1 MSDCGLCLRSG
12 QSRET
17 GRLFTDGRI
26 AAHQNCMLF
35 SSNLVNHNSNF
46 EDFGGFLVED
56 IEKEIKRGSKLK
68 CFLCRK
74 KGATVGCEVRMCRR
88 SYHYPCAVRDEAAV
102 IEDNDR
108 GIYRIYCKAHKKDTE
123 NPASNGS
130 FHSNDA
136 GSGTDD
142 DIATVEENNRH
153 LAFNSKKP
161 QSGLSKSLNQRK
173 PAVRKRLISSDT
185 DESDDLPIFTGCCV
199 KVSNKSPNDSKQRKL
214 ESGDQMQ
221 DKERCFQ
228 SNSLAENETH
238 PSNESSPSLLCAFS
252 PQSTQGGTQLKE
264 TNKTRHADPDSPL
277 ISDERE
283 PNDASCSDASTNLD
297 QQEVQEEIGD
307 IQQEVGMQIIEETPS
322 TSRKLCF
329 TGQANTFWR
338 KCKEAQCVEM
348 IFQKIQNDLNVIQQN
363 IINGDATDKEYEI
376 VWSILRTL
384 DSLHVLS
391 EFQSEIHEKLQRL
404 EEEKSTLK
412 IKECLV
418 EELRKIA
425 GSLTHKSH
433 REN

>member
-199 KVSNKSPNDSKQRKL
+199 KVSNKSQ
-214 ESGDQMQ
+214 
-221 DKERCFQ
+221 
-228 SNSLAENETH
+228 
-238 PSNESSPSLLCAFS
+238 SSPSLLCAFS